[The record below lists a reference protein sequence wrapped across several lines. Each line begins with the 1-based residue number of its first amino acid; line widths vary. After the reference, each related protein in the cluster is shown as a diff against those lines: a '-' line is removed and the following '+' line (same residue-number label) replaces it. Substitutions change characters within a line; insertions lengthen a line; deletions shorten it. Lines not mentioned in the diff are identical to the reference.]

1 MRNGENTK
9 SSPRRMHLVCAL
21 GMKTYKLYM
30 ILSSHIA
37 YGLIVLC
44 HDHKTRRQSSGIVF
58 DELLQKDLARHK

>member
-1 MRNGENTK
+1 MKKEENTK
-9 SSPRRMHLVCAL
+9 SSPRRMYLVCAL

-37 YGLIVLC
+37 YGLIALS

-58 DELLQKDLARHK
+58 DELLQKDLASHK